1 VPADPYQ
8 PETIDFRA
16 GYRAG
21 FTTGAE
27 VGAARILLALEH
39 LLAELP
45 ELLPDLPYAGE
56 YERLR
61 RLRAEVPDT
70 PCPRRCRCC
79 SRCIC
84 ADGRARNL
92 ARYGSRDFPG
102 LAALRRDQRTGQ
114 EAA

>member
-8 PETIDFRA
+8 PETIDYGA

-21 FTTGAE
+21 FATGAE

-39 LLAELP
+39 LLADLP
-45 ELLPDLPYAGE
+45 ELLPNLPYAGE

-61 RLRAEVPDT
+61 RLRAELPDS

-84 ADGRARNL
+84 AEGRARNL

-102 LAALRRDQRTGQ
+102 AAAIRRDHGAGQ